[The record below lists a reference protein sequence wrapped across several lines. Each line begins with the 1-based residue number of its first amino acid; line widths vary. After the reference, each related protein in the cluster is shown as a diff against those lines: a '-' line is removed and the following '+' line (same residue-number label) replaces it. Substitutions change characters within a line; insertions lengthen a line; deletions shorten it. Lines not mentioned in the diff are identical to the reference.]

1 MVRPGLQFALLACLI
16 TSTLLV
22 HHLAKFI
29 VHHGFGLIALALVLA
44 SLKPLS
50 RYLD

>member
-16 TSTLLV
+16 TSSLAV
-22 HHLAKFI
+22 HLLAKFI
-29 VHHGFGLIALALVLA
+29 VHQGLGLIALALIFA

>member
-16 TSTLLV
+16 TSSLAAHL
-22 HHLAKFI
+22 LAKFI
-29 VHHGFGLIALALVLA
+29 VHQGFGIVALVIILA

-50 RYLD
+50 HYLD